1 MADQKNKFNPDHSKR
16 RNTMNTLPNLQLVR
30 TMVQEMMQEAAKDR
44 ANREERMAHPIL
56 NSRKLKLA
64 LAVAMPLVL
73 WIVWV
78 FVAG

>member
-1 MADQKNKFNPDHSKR
+1 
-16 RNTMNTLPNLQLVR
+16 MNTLPNLQLVR
-30 TMVQEMMQEAAKDR
+30 TMVQEMIQEAAKDR
-44 ANREERMAHPIL
+44 SDRNERMAHPNL

>member
-1 MADQKNKFNPDHSKR
+1 
-16 RNTMNTLPNLQLVR
+16 MNTLPNLQLVR

-44 ANREERMAHPIL
+44 SDRNKRMAHPIL
-56 NSRKLKLA
+56 NSRKLKLP